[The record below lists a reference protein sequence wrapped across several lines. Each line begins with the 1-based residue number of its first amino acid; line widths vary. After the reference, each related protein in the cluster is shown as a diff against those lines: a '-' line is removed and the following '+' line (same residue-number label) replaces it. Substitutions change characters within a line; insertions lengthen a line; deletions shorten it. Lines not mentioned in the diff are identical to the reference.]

1 MYYINCLIS
10 CLFLSSTIP
19 TVPTEMVALPPER
32 NSRLFLIYN
41 DQCLTSLHHAETV
54 PPHLF
59 HPFSLSSQQS
69 NNFPPPIN
77 SSTDPLLHPSL
88 ILGLSPWAPGPDEM
102 KTVSNNYFFPFSSV
116 IISPPFPS
124 PFLPHASTINKASQ
138 ACGKLLT
145 LTNYDT
151 LGGKH
156 IIKPSVC
163 LHKKY
168 SVHNFKRVKV
178 SPSLQNTYLI

>member
-1 MYYINCLIS
+1 MFDLPAPCWDGTTS
-10 CLFLSSTIP
+10 SLSS
-19 TVPTEMVALPPER
+19 L
-32 NSRLFLIYN
+32 
-41 DQCLTSLHHAETV
+41 
-54 PPHLF
+54 
-59 HPFSLSSQQS
+59 SLSSQQS
-69 NNFPPPIN
+69 NNFSPPIN

-124 PFLPHASTINKASQ
+124 PFLPQASTINKASQ
-138 ACGKLLT
+138 ACGKLPT

>member
-1 MYYINCLIS
+1 MYPARSLQCLRKW
-10 CLFLSSTIP
+10 LHT
-19 TVPTEMVALPPER
+19 LPSER

-41 DQCLTSLHHAETV
+41 DQCLTSLHHAETRY
-54 PPHLF
+54 HLISF
-59 HPFSLSSQQS
+59 IPFPSAHSKVIIFPLQLIHPLT
-69 NNFPPPIN
+69 P
-77 SSTDPLLHPSL
+77 SSTHPSSL
-88 ILGLSPWAPGPDEM
+88 ACLLELQGLM
-102 KTVSNNYFFPFSSV
+102 KWKLFPTIIFFPFSSV
-116 IISPPFPS
+116 IISAPFPS
-124 PFLPHASTINKASQ
+124 PFLPQASTINKASQ